1 MSMSSRPVSLQAAL
15 VLKRAQAA
23 RERAA
28 APAVVA
34 PRRSGFSIARL
45 FGARAGDVQAVE
57 EVEPR
62 KLAA

>member
-1 MSMSSRPVSLQAAL
+1 MSMSGRPVSLQAAL
-15 VLKRAQAA
+15 ILKRAQAA

-28 APAVVA
+28 AVPVQA
-34 PRRSGFSIARL
+34 PRRAGFSIARL
-45 FGARAGDVQAVE
+45 FGSDAGGAVVE

>member
-15 VLKRAQAA
+15 VLRRAQAA
-23 RERAA
+23 RERAE
-28 APAVVA
+28 AVVPAA
-34 PRRSGFSIARL
+34 PRRSGSRLARI
-45 FGARAGDVQAVE
+45 FGLGQDLESAG